1 MPVRQP
7 VLPRLMLNRA
17 RISVV
22 ALSRSRPRSALARAA
37 GYQVFETR
45 APAKSRQIVRGPAA
59 ANAAELASQ
68 PRACQVTRIVI
79 GGTLSRVAPHL
90 LAAAWS
96 AISLCSPNVVPG
108 LPPTGLAGVGSLS
121 PVPAESPF

>member
-22 ALSRSRPRSALARAA
+22 ALSRSRPTNALARAA
-37 GYQVFETR
+37 GYQVFGTR
-45 APAKSRQIVRGPAA
+45 APAKSRHMVRGPEA

-68 PRACQVTRIVI
+68 LRACQVTSTVTV
-79 GGTLSRVAPHL
+79 GMLSRVAPHL

-108 LPPTGLAGVGSLS
+108 LPPTGLTGVGSLS
-121 PVPAESPF
+121 P